1 MVSILLLSRGCKEEP
16 RPKGKGEDKGEWRE
30 KKKSKDHSQKKVRA
44 CDDLRLGV
52 GRAKKMTRRRQGLH
66 DRRRKRKKDDAK
78 RKKKRQIA
86 DGFFSNKTGGAFCMG
101 AIGGAVWH
109 GVKGYRN
116 SPYGERRIGGKSL
129 IKTQDPA
136 PRKASPKC

>member
-1 MVSILLLSRGCKEEP
+1 MEAKEEEQESFT
-16 RPKGKGEDKGEWRE
+16 GKKLA
-30 KKKSKDHSQKKVRA
+30 HVTIY
-44 CDDLRLGV
+44 CLGV
-52 GRAKKMTRRRQGLH
+52 GRAKKMSRRRQGLH
-66 DRRRKRKKDDAK
+66 DRPGKRKKDDAK
-78 RKKKRQIA
+78 RKEKRQIA

-129 IKTQDPA
+129 INTQDPA
-136 PRKASPKC
+136 PRKASAKC